1 MGIIKGGISSCA
13 MDEPAQTATCD
24 SNPDPDNFGVECQD
38 GDEVA
43 DKYNSFDD
51 NDNNFDDNDNSFDY
65 SDYNFEDN
73 NNSFE
78 SHETR

>member
-1 MGIIKGGISSCA
+1 MGIIKGGVSSCA

-38 GDEVA
+38 GDGSGYK
-43 DKYNSFDD
+43 DNSFDDNYNSFDD
-51 NDNNFDDNDNSFDY
+51 NDN
-65 SDYNFEDN
+65 NFEDN

>member
-1 MGIIKGGISSCA
+1 MGIIKGGISSFA

-24 SNPDPDNFGVECQD
+24 SYPDPDNFGVECRD
-38 GDEVA
+38 GDDLG
-43 DKYNSFDD
+43 DKDNS
-51 NDNNFDDNDNSFDY
+51 FDDNDNSFD
-65 SDYNFEDN
+65 DNDDNFEDN